1 MLVTHLPFSW
11 SSTLVRGAANPES
24 ALPQI
29 VTQVSDF
36 GHFGVGLFLVISGFC
51 IHLRWARRP
60 DTRDFVTFWRRRL
73 TRLYPPYVAALL
85 ASLAGLFV
93 VFGLLAHGTGAGA
106 FGYGAF
112 SDMAGDVASL
122 LLLVQNTN
130 NASQAVGNGP
140 FWTIA
145 LEEQLYILYFVL
157 LIVRPRL
164 GWTWTLGAVTAIS
177 LAWRTAPLLT
187 PTPFGD
193 HWVGLGPSR
202 WIEWTLG
209 ALAVEAYFGL
219 VRLPQWCRSARVAAA
234 TTIVAVF
241 VNLSPQDP
249 PARVFGDAVFGLAF
263 FLWVNVAV
271 RLERSGVLGRIA
283 SARALAGVGLFSY
296 SLYLTQEPVI
306 VATKQLLLRLGLTP
320 GTWQGAAIIVGRF
333 AVAIVV
339 AYIFY
344 RVVERQFIELS
355 RRVKEPIRPT
365 STPVEKPS
373 A

>member
-1 MLVTHLPFSW
+1 MTHLPFSW
-11 SSTLVRGAANPES
+11 DSTLARGVASPES

-29 VTQVSDF
+29 VTQVSDY

-60 DTRDFVTFWRRRL
+60 GTRDFVTFWRRRL
-73 TRLYPPYVAALL
+73 TRLYPPYAAALL

-93 VFGLLAHGTGAGA
+93 VFGLLARGTGPGA
-106 FGYGAF
+106 FGYATF
-112 SDMAGDVASL
+112 ADMAGDVASL

-130 NASQAVGNGP
+130 NASQDVGNGP

-157 LIVRPRL
+157 LVVRPRL
-164 GWTWTLGAVTAIS
+164 GWAWTLGAVTATS

-193 HWVGLGPSR
+193 HWAGLGPSR

-219 VRLPQWCRSARVAAA
+219 VRLPPWCNSVRVAISV
-234 TTIVAVF
+234 TLVAVLT
-241 VNLSPQDP
+241 NLSPNEPQ
-249 PARVFGDAVFGLAF
+249 ARIFGDAAFGFAF

-271 RLERSGVLGRIA
+271 RLERDGSLKRVA
-283 SARALAGVGLFSY
+283 YARALASVGLFSY

-306 VATKQLLLRLGLTP
+306 VATKQLLLRLGLTA
-320 GTWQGAAIIVGRF
+320 GFWQGAVIVVGRF
-333 AVAIVV
+333 AAAILV
-339 AYIFY
+339 AYVFY
-344 RVVERQFIELS
+344 RVVERAFIELS
-355 RRVKEPIRPT
+355 RRINEPIRPPRAAA
-365 STPVEKPS
+365 SVEP
-373 A
+373 